1 MTPAG
6 FAPSTTT
13 LFGPAWAE
21 RFEREL
27 RSSEPFRSAAAGWK
41 GSLAFVLTPE
51 TGARGPLQGDPRAV
65 FVDLAH
71 GGGLSV
77 RPALPGDLAAAV
89 FRVDGSAT
97 AWSKLLRGD
106 LDPAKALAAGELD
119 LVRGS
124 FFSLLPRLQ
133 AAKELFR
140 CAQRVPFESRES

>member
-6 FAPSTTT
+6 IAPPATT

-21 RFEREL
+21 RLEREL

-41 GSLAFVLTPE
+41 GSLAFVLTPPD
-51 TGARGPLQGDPRAV
+51 GDRGGTPRAV

-71 GGGLSV
+71 GGGLQV
-77 RPALPGDLAAAV
+77 RPALAGDLAAAA
-89 FRVDGSAT
+89 FRVDGPAA
-97 AWSKLLRGD
+97 AWAQLLRGD
-106 LDPAKALAAGELD
+106 IDPAKALAAGELE

-140 CAQRVPFESRES
+140 CAQRVPTEP